1 MTETRQKNAV
11 TLYVVPN
18 CPLCTNAREWLAKHE
33 VEYTERD
40 VASDF
45 GALRTMYKLTKQNLV
60 PVFETGGNAIV
71 RPTHEELAH
80 LLL

>member
-18 CPLCTNAREWLAKHE
+18 CPLCMNAREWLAKHE

-40 VASDF
+40 VANDF
-45 GALRTMYKLTKQNLV
+45 SALRAMYKLTNQNLV
-60 PVFETGGNAIV
+60 PVFEAGGNAIV
-71 RPTHEELAH
+71 RPTDEQLSH